1 MVISISQK
9 LEAVLNEKACRQGVS
24 AEALALAALEDRFLS
39 NLEEDSRDDWERQ
52 LRRLRVDCGV
62 SLSDAAVSSEGIY
75 E

>member
-9 LEAVLNEKACRQGVS
+9 LEAVLNEKARRQGVS
-24 AEALALAALEDRFLS
+24 AEALALAVLEDRFLS
-39 NLEEDSRDDWERQ
+39 SLEEDSRDDWERQ

-62 SLSDAAVSSEGIY
+62 ALSDAAVSSEGIY

>member
-1 MVISISQK
+1 MVISIGQK
-9 LEAVLNEKACRQGVS
+9 LEAVLNEKARRQGVT

-52 LRRLRVDCGV
+52 LRRLRVNCGV